1 MYCMYNTVNVLH
13 ILCEAIQYLQYFIW
27 QYFNL
32 TWDSPLKL
40 DLATSSMKIVQ
51 NTGLGICSFAFSLFA
66 LLFKIAQFK
75 EQLWA
80 ICLLSTLF
88 KKERL
93 WANRSLKRVAVS
105 ELLSSLF
112 TKERWWANHSRFLF
126 KSATSVILSSFRVIR
141 SKKTYLFACFWKF
154 FTAFPR
160 ANQSFALSLTKKQ
173 MIRSKKVFNINI
185 FLFMYSCYSQ
195 GPLHRSWDFYFMYNI
210 LQDAGIWTRV
220 ATHIPSMSYTHPYCV
235 PVLYILQCIV

>member
-1 MYCMYNTVNVLH
+1 MYNTVNVLR
-13 ILCEAIQYLQYFIW
+13 ILCVAIQYLQYFIL

-126 KSATSVILSSFRVIR
+126 KSATSVILSFFQSDSLKKNVSFCMFLTVFHCFSKGESIFR
-141 SKKTYLFACFWKF
+141 SFAHKKT
-154 FTAFPR
+154 
-160 ANQSFALSLTKKQ
+160 NDSLEKSIQYKY
-173 MIRSKKVFNINI
+173 I
-185 FLFMYSCYSQ
+185 FVYSCYSQ

>member
-13 ILCEAIQYLQYFIW
+13 ILCEAIQYLQYFIL

-126 KSATSVILSSFRVIR
+126 KSATSVILSFFQSDSLKKNVSFCMFLTVFHCF
-141 SKKTYLFACFWKF
+141 SKCE
-154 FTAFPR
+154 
-160 ANQSFALSLTKKQ
+160 
-173 MIRSKKVFNINI
+173 
-185 FLFMYSCYSQ
+185 
-195 GPLHRSWDFYFMYNI
+195 
-210 LQDAGIWTRV
+210 
-220 ATHIPSMSYTHPYCV
+220 
-235 PVLYILQCIV
+235 

>member
-1 MYCMYNTVNVLH
+1 MYNTVNVLR
-13 ILCEAIQYLQYFIW
+13 ILCVAIQYLQYFIL

-185 FLFMYSCYSQ
+185 FLFTLVFLRVPYTVPGIFTLCTIFCRMP
-195 GPLHRSWDFYFMYNI
+195 GFEPELLHIS
-210 LQDAGIWTRV
+210 LQW
-220 ATHIPSMSYTHPYCV
+220 ATHIPIAFLYYTYFSA
-235 PVLYILQCIV
+235 